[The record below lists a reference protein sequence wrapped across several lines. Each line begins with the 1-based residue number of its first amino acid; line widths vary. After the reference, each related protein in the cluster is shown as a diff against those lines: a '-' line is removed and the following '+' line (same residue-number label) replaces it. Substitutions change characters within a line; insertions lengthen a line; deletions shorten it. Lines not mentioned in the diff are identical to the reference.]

1 MNYKLY
7 LSQAVVVHGFNLS
20 IRDAEAGGLL

>member
-7 LSQAVVVHGFNLS
+7 LSKTTGA
-20 IRDAEAGGLL
+20 AEAVSAAGI